1 MQKQNNLRKYCSH
14 NKIVDE
20 ILRYISSPVLLLRAL
35 KKLLD
40 LGVLLVDFIDLAVK
54 LWSTGTGWV

>member
-1 MQKQNNLRKYCSH
+1 MQKQNNLRKYYSH

-20 ILRYISSPVLLLRAL
+20 ILRYLSSPILLLRAL

-40 LGVLLVDFIDLAVK
+40 LGVFLVDFVDLAVK
-54 LWSTGTGWV
+54 LRSTGTGRV